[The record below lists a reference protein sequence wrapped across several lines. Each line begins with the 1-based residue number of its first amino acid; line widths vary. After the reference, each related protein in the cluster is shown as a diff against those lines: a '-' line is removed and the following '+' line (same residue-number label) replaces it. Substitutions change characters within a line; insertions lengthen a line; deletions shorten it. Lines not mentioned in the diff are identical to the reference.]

1 MEQDKQVQDN
11 LIEGIKRGDSK
22 ALESL
27 FNFYKDK
34 VYNTAIS
41 YVQNQQDAEE
51 ITQDVFVEVFN
62 SAGKFK
68 GESGLSTWIYRITV
82 NKSLDFIRY
91 TKRKKR
97 FASVTSIFSSDT
109 GEQKID
115 MPDFI
120 HPGIETDLKEQSKYL
135 FKAIDKLP
143 ENQKTAF
150 ILSKI
155 ENLSYSE
162 ISEVMKTSVSSV
174 ESLLFRSKQ
183 NLKKYLSG
191 YFDELK

>member
-1 MEQDKQVQDN
+1 VEQDK
-11 LIEGIKRGDSK
+11 LIEELKRGDSK

-27 FNFYKDK
+27 FNIYKDK
-34 VYNTAIS
+34 VFNTAIS
-41 YVQNQQDAEE
+41 YVQNPQDAEE

-97 FASVTSIFSSDT
+97 FAVLTSIFSSET
-109 GEQKID
+109 GGQKTD

-143 ENQKTAF
+143 ENQKTVF
-150 ILSKI
+150 ILSKV

-174 ESLLFRSKQ
+174 ESLLFRAKQ